1 MKMLRWS
8 ILPALLLGAVMA
20 NPAKATVVAIPPIT
34 LTLGTED
41 VEIFS
46 SGQTKLFSFTVPD
59 STTEFFDISAPPP
72 GDVLIVSST
81 DGTSRAIAAAASIH
95 FLGTGTIDVSVTLN
109 GNDPP
114 IGFELSLDPLTLDS
128 PLSPAVPEPS
138 TWAMMILGF
147 LGIGFMAYRQRT
159 AALHVA

>member
-20 NPAKATVVAIPPIT
+20 NPAKATLVAIPPIP

-59 STTEFFDISAPPP
+59 STTEFLDISAPPL
-72 GDVLIVSST
+72 GDSLSLFGLGIVNTIT
-81 DGTSRAIAAAASIH
+81 DSEIP
-95 FLGTGTIDVSVTLN
+95 FGTGTFDVIVTLN
-109 GNDPP
+109 GTDPP
-114 IGFELSLDPLTLDS
+114 IGFELTLDPSLTLDS